1 MSDIA
6 RDSGII
12 ADDESSETSSM
23 RACDDC
29 GKMSYVQKLRKRF
42 EILST
47 GKESGYHSS
56 CNWWLD
62 DEEHEVDEGNDENS
76 DSQQNS
82 QIIEDNEPQLQQ
94 QTSVISERSLKSQKS
109 HQSIKSQHSEPNEV
123 TPIYLPLITFTKYT
137 DQHADDSFESADD
150 LDEDEEEVGAQYV
163 RKSENQMK
171 ITISRPT
178 SITSQLSK

>member
-6 RDSGII
+6 RDSGIV

-47 GKESGYHSS
+47 GKESGFHSS

-62 DEEHEVDEGNDENS
+62 DEEHEVDEGNEEHS
-76 DSQQNS
+76 ETAESIQNNEV
-82 QIIEDNEPQLQQ
+82 IEETEPKLQQ
-94 QTSVISERSLKSQKS
+94 QTSIISDRSLKSQKS
-109 HQSIKSQHSEPNEV
+109 HQSIKSQHSEV
-123 TPIYLPLITFTKYT
+123 TENPPIYLPLITFTKYT
-137 DQHADDSFESADD
+137 DQHADDDFESADD
-150 LDEDEEEVGAQYV
+150 FDEEVEAQYV
-163 RKSENQMK
+163 RKSEMK

-178 SITSQLSK
+178 SITSQISK